1 MKKNVVLFVLFILP
15 IVAYLFFAS
24 GVNGF
29 IKLPILTT
37 QVPELKQGKT
47 IEGKEVRLEGKI
59 TILGFPGQDVESRKG
74 NFFNLNQKIFKKYR
88 EFKDFQVL
96 FLVPFGSE
104 KQVKTM
110 LERLASL
117 DKDPNYSSN
126 WYFVM
131 ADESAIQE
139 CYNNLKLQE
148 KVLTTQGTTKVFIID
163 KERNVRGRKGQVDK
177 EDNEYREGYNTSLV
191 SELHN
196 ELNDDVKIVLAE
208 YRLALKKN
216 SANRKKY
223 GL

>member
-1 MKKNVVLFVLFILP
+1 MKKNLVLFVLFILP

-29 IKLPILTT
+29 IKLPVLTPK
-37 QVPELKQGKT
+37 VSEFNHWKT
-47 IEGKEVRLEGKI
+47 IDGKEIHLDTKI
-59 TILGFPGQDVESRKG
+59 TILGFPGENVEARKG
-74 NFFNLNQKIFKKYR
+74 NFFNLNQKIFKKYS
-88 EFKDFQVL
+88 EFKDFQIVM
-96 FLVPFGSE
+96 LVPLGSE
-104 KQVKTM
+104 EQVKVMTTK
-110 LERLASL
+110 LASL
-117 DKDPNYSSN
+117 NNISN

-131 ADESAIQE
+131 ASNDEIQSF
-139 CYNNLKLQE
+139 YNNMKLQE
-148 KVLTTQGTTKVFIID
+148 KVNTTTGTTNVFILD
-163 KERNVRGRKGQVDK
+163 KERNVRGRKGHVDK
-177 EDNEYREGYNTSLV
+177 EDDEYREGYNTSLV

>member
-29 IKLPILTT
+29 IKLPILTPN
-37 QVPELKQGKT
+37 VPEFNRWKT
-47 IEGKEVRLEGKI
+47 IDDKEIHLDTKI
-59 TILGFPGQDVESRKG
+59 TILGFPGENVESRKG
-74 NFFNLNQKIFKKYR
+74 NFFNLNQKIFKKYS
-88 EFKDFQVL
+88 EFKDFQIVM
-96 FLVPFGSE
+96 LVPFGSE
-104 KQVKTM
+104 EQVKVMTTK
-110 LERLASL
+110 LASL
-117 DKDPNYSSN
+117 NNISN

-131 ADESAIQE
+131 ASNDEIQSF
-139 CYNNLKLQE
+139 YNNMKLQE
-148 KVLTTQGTTKVFIID
+148 KVNTTTGTTNVFIID

-177 EDNEYREGYNTSLV
+177 DDDEYREGYNTSLV

>member
-29 IKLPILTT
+29 IKLPILTKS
-37 QVPELKQGKT
+37 VPEFKNFKT
-47 IEGKEVRLEGKI
+47 FDSIEVKLDGKI
-59 TILGFPGQDVESRKG
+59 TLVGFPGANVEARKG

-88 EFKDFQVL
+88 EFKDFQVVL
-96 FLVPFGSE
+96 LVPFGSE
-104 KQVKTM
+104 AQV
-110 LERLASL
+110 LEISKKLAGLTDISNWHFVIAS
-117 DKDPNYSSN
+117 DKD
-126 WYFVM
+126 
-131 ADESAIQE
+131 IQGF
-139 CYNNLKLQE
+139 YKAMKLQDNIN
-148 KVLTTQGTTKVFIID
+148 TTQGTTNVFIID

-177 EDNEYREGYNTSLV
+177 DDAEYREGYNTTLV